1 MRVCLLFAES
11 DKSTKVEKLASS
23 LAKGLEMNG
32 YLVTLIDVEKEVP
45 KSLAQYN
52 YIVVLTSSISFF
64 SKNIP
69 SSIEKFLVQSSS
81 LGGRR
86 SSAFIINK
94 GLRKQKTLLTLMKIM
109 EKQGMFITY
118 SEIITNESF
127 ALEVGKR
134 IKIS

>member
-11 DKSTKVEKLASS
+11 DKSTKIEKLASS
-23 LAKGLEMNG
+23 LAKGLELNSH
-32 YLVTLIDVEKEVP
+32 LVTLIDIEKEVP

-52 YIVVLTSSISFF
+52 YIVVLTSSNSFLG
-64 SKNIP
+64 KNIP
-69 SSIEKFLVQSSS
+69 DSVEKFLVQSSS
-81 LGGRR
+81 LGGKR
-86 SSAFIINK
+86 SSAFVANK

-109 EKQGMFITY
+109 EKQGMFITF
-118 SEIITNESF
+118 SDILTNESF